1 MPFFFRK
8 RQQPST
14 VTFLECVGYSGS
26 IYRVVGRGTPDN
38 MQYSIEV
45 VKSAGGAQRAVL
57 PDASLEQANAL
68 ALQLLDTNAS
78 PADLKR
84 LALATSLG
92 TDDT

>member
-26 IYRVVGRGTPDN
+26 VYRVVGRGTPDN

-45 VKSAGGAQRAVL
+45 AGAAGGAQCASL
-57 PDASLEQANAL
+57 PDASLAQANAL
-68 ALQLLDTNAS
+68 ALQLLDTDAS
-78 PADLKR
+78 PVDLER
-84 LALATSLG
+84 LAIATSLG
-92 TDDT
+92 NDAV